1 MKFPTSLLRP
11 LFCSAI
17 ALTTTTLSGQ
27 TNVVNTVAGSGLQS
41 FSGDGGPATAAGL
54 SLPTYLSLD
63 GNGNLYIADSGNGRI
78 RRVEAGTGIISTFAG
93 GGVGSPTAP
102 ATSIQLSGPC
112 GVRSTSSGALLL
124 SDTCISAASGTGGG
138 GGTITAST
146 SRILRVDAGIAS
158 AIAGLGSSV
167 NSGEFVISPAA
178 IAVDTAGNIYF
189 TDSYRNRI
197 LRIAAA
203 GGALSVFA
211 GGNVVPEFFGDGFP
225 AEVASL
231 STPTCLT
238 FDPTGNLYVCDS
250 GNHRIRRIDAL
261 TRIVSTVAGN
271 GVPGFAGNGGPATA
285 ASFNFPMDVA
295 FDTAGHLYVADTQ
308 NYQIRRIEAGTGI
321 VSTIAGGSDNPN
333 EGAPLLQAF
342 INRPVALAISPAG
355 RLFYAERN
363 GHRVRAFNIAAPPPA
378 VSLAATPAAP
388 FANEA
393 FTLTATVSP
402 APASGG
408 TVTFFQGSSTVLGTV
423 SVNASGIAAL
433 NGINLAPG
441 AYSFAARFDG
451 PPASVSSPLALT
463 LNERLPA
470 APLSLTATA
479 SGATQVN
486 LAWAAGSPGV
496 VTYNVYAGATPG
508 FVPAAANRIGVTSVT
523 SFTAASLLP
532 ATTYYFKVRAQN
544 SAGESP
550 DSNQA
555 SAATGPA
562 VACAVTYT
570 VTSQGSTTFAAAF
583 TIRNNGAASINT
595 WRLTWTW
602 PNDRQRL
609 TSAANATWTQS
620 GRNATLRNVPAN
632 AVLSPGVTLNGV
644 TVNAS
649 YRNTNPRPAA
659 FFLNGT
665 LCQ

>member
-1 MKFPTSLLRP
+1 MKIPTSLPP
-11 LFCSAI
+11 LIFCSAI
-17 ALTTTTLSGQ
+17 ALTTTLSGQ
-27 TNVVNTVAGSGLQS
+27 TNVVNTVAGTGTPS
-41 FSGDGGPATAAGL
+41 FSGDGGLATGAGL
-54 SLPTYLSLD
+54 SLPTYISLD
-63 GNGNLYIADSGNGRI
+63 GNGNLYIADSANARI
-78 RRVEAGTGIISTFAG
+78 RRVEAGTGMISTFAG
-93 GGVGSPTAP
+93 GGTGSPVAP

-112 GVRSTSSGALLL
+112 GVRSTSSGALLF
-124 SDTCISAASGTGGG
+124 SDTCITATSGTVGG

-167 NSGEFVISPAA
+167 SSGEFVTSPAA
-178 IAVDTAGNIYF
+178 IAVDAAGNIFF

-203 GGALSVFA
+203 DGSLSLFA

-231 STPTCLT
+231 SAPTCLT
-238 FDPTGNLYVCDS
+238 FDPSGNLYVCDS
-250 GNHRIRRIDAL
+250 GNHRIRRIDAV
-261 TRIVSTVAGN
+261 TRIVSTIAGN
-271 GVPGFAGNGGPATA
+271 GVPGFAGNGGPAAA

-295 FDTAGHLYVADTQ
+295 FDTAGHMYVADTQ

-321 VSTIAGGSDNPN
+321 VSTVAGGSDNSA
-333 EGAPLLQAF
+333 EGVPLLQAF
-342 INRPVALAISPAG
+342 INRPTGLAISPAG
-355 RLFYAERN
+355 KLYFSERG
-363 GHRVRAFNIAAPPPA
+363 GHRVRAFNIAAPPPT

-402 APASGG
+402 APASG
-408 TVTFFQGSSTVLGTV
+408 TVTFFQGGSTVLGTV
-423 SVNASGIAAL
+423 SLNASGVAAL
-433 NGINLAPG
+433 NGVNLAPG

-451 PPASVSSPLALT
+451 PPTAVSSPLTLT

-470 APLSLTATA
+470 APLALTATA

-486 LAWAAGSPGV
+486 LAWAAGSPGA
-496 VTYNVYAGATPG
+496 VTYNVYASTTAG
-508 FVPAAANRIGVTSVT
+508 FVPAAANRIGTAALP

-550 DSNQA
+550 ESNQA
-555 SAATGPA
+555 SATTGPA

-570 VTSQGSTTFAAAF
+570 VTSQGSTTFSAAF
-583 TIRNNGAASINT
+583 TIRNNGAAPINT

-609 TSAANATWTQS
+609 TSAVNATWTQS
-620 GRNATLRNVPAN
+620 GRNATLRNVAAN
-632 AVLSPGVTLNGV
+632 AVLTPGVTLNGV

-649 YRNTNPRPAA
+649 YRTVNPRPTA